1 MCVKYSSHLV
11 FNQNHRISF
20 PYTTHFVFAIISFWN
35 FLRKNKLYAAVNL
48 VGLTVSMAFV
58 LLLAVYIQRQL
69 TTDSFQQN
77 ADRIYVVANEDN
89 VTMGYWLDKH
99 LKNNFPEIEKGCCV
113 ANIASAAAFNID
125 GERVYGSTMAAD
137 STFFEMFSYDL
148 VEGNKADWRVSQDR
162 CMVSR
167 EFANAHFGDKD
178 PLGQTISL
186 NYEGSFQLTV
196 CGVYEDFGNSILKAP
211 DVLIRGDL
219 MPKINSSHDEFM
231 SNAGGGI
238 CFVMAYPGADLQGR
252 HDDILDWCEENFW
265 VYKSQY
271 DKVRIIPLRDMYF
284 LNEGI
289 RYGSDTIQFGNRS
302 FVNLLL
308 AMCILLLAF
317 AVLNYIN
324 MTTALTGFRA
334 KEMATRRLVGAD
346 KRSIFFK
353 VISES
358 TLICG
363 ISMLLAIL
371 LAEALAPTASR
382 ILEYQ
387 VSVFKAV
394 TPVNILL
401 VLGFILVLGIL
412 AGIVPALLIQK
423 AQPIEIVRG
432 TLRLKTKTVY
442 SKVIIVVQNVV
453 AVVMLVSALTIGL
466 QIRHMVSADLGYNTK
481 DILVVDNAF
490 GQTGQIRPLLD
501 KWREEPCVEEVGQG
515 DGIPLGGTN
524 NWTMEMPDGHW
535 VSFQQIQGDDKYFDI
550 LGLKVKQDNHQPN
563 KWWLNEYAFK
573 QIGIEETAT
582 EFQTA
587 QNGTRSIGGIYYDF
601 KIRPLE
607 QDQSAAMI
615 YNRGENPDDDY
626 PWVLLVKTTGD
637 QAAAKK
643 QVEAACKEV
652 FPDRL
657 FEAQYIEEMIEDG
670 FADESR
676 VLNIVLIFTLL
687 SILVSALGLFAMS
700 SYYMQQEIRSV
711 SVKKVF
717 GADYSGVLKE
727 LVLSFMKMVGIAFVI
742 GVPIA
747 WFIMSRW
754 LSGYGHRINLYW
766 WIFVVAGLIVALIAI
781 ASVLYQS
788 IKTARTN
795 PAEALKKE

>member
-1 MCVKYSSHLV
+1 MK
-11 FNQNHRISF
+11 
-20 PYTTHFVFAIISFWN
+20 SFWN
-35 FLRKNKLYAAVNL
+35 FLKKNKLYGAINL

-69 TTDSFQQN
+69 STDSFQQN

-113 ANIASAAAFNID
+113 ANIASAAAFNIN

-148 VEGNKADWRVSQDR
+148 VEGNKADWLVSWDR

-167 EFANAHFGDKD
+167 EFSNAHFSDKD
-178 PLGQTISL
+178 PLGQIISL

-211 DVLIRGDL
+211 DVLIRGDI
-219 MPKINSSHDEFM
+219 MPKINSSHDEYM
-231 SNAGGGI
+231 SNAGGGV
-238 CFVMAYPGADLQGR
+238 CFVMTYPGADLQAR
-252 HDDILDWCEENFW
+252 QSDILDWCEENFW

-271 DKVRIIPLRDMYF
+271 DNVRLIPLRDMYF
-284 LNEGI
+284 LDDGNKDWTE
-289 RYGSDTIQFGNRS
+289 TIQFGNRS

-346 KRSIFFK
+346 KRSIFLK
-353 VISES
+353 VIAES

-371 LAEALAPTASR
+371 LAEALCPSVSR
-382 ILEYQ
+382 LLEYQ
-387 VSVFKAV
+387 VSIFKAI
-394 TPVNILL
+394 TPVNVLL
-401 VLGFILVLGIL
+401 VLGFIVILGVLS
-412 AGIVPALLIQK
+412 GIVPALLIQQ

-442 SKVIIVVQNVV
+442 SKVIIIVQNVV
-453 AVVMLVSALTIGL
+453 AVVMLVSALTMGL
-466 QIRHMVSADLGYNTK
+466 QIRHMISADLGYNTK

-501 KWREEPCVEEVGQG
+501 RLRTEPCVEEVGQG

-550 LGLKVKQDNHQPN
+550 LGLKIKQDNHQLAY
-563 KWWLNEYAFK
+563 WLNEYAFK

-582 EFQTA
+582 EYQTA
-587 QNGTRSIGGIYYDF
+587 KNGTRQIGGIYYDF
-601 KIRPLE
+601 KIRPIE
-607 QDQSAAMI
+607 ADQSAAMI

-626 PWVLLVKTTGD
+626 PWILLVKTTGD

-687 SILVSALGLFAMS
+687 SVLVSALGLFAMS

-717 GADYSGVLKE
+717 GAEYSGVLKE

-747 WFIMSRW
+747 WLIMNHW
-754 LSGYGHRINLYW
+754 LSGYGHRIGLHW
-766 WIFVVAGLIVALIAI
+766 WIFLAAGAVVALIAI
-781 ASVLYQS
+781 ISVLYQS

>member
-1 MCVKYSSHLV
+1 MK
-11 FNQNHRISF
+11 
-20 PYTTHFVFAIISFWN
+20 SFWI
-35 FLRKNKLYAAVNL
+35 FLKKNKLYGAINL

-58 LLLAVYIQRQL
+58 LLLAVYVQRQL
-69 TTDSFQQN
+69 STDSFQQN
-77 ADRIYVVANEDN
+77 ADRIYVIANDES
-89 VTMGYWLDKH
+89 VSMGYWLDKH
-99 LKNNFPEIEKGCCV
+99 LKAQFPEIEKGCCV
-113 ANIASAAAFNID
+113 ANVASADAFTIG
-125 GERVYGSTMAAD
+125 GELVYGSTMAAD

-148 VEGNKADWRVSQDR
+148 VEGNKADWRVSWDR
-162 CMVSR
+162 CMVSK

-178 PLGQTISL
+178 PIGQVITY
-186 NYEGSFQLTV
+186 NKNDNCQLSV

-211 DVLIRGDL
+211 DVLLRGEI
-219 MPKINSSHDEFM
+219 MTKINTAHDEYM

-238 CFVMAYPGADLQGR
+238 CFVMIYPGADLQSK
-252 HDDILDWCEENFW
+252 HDAILDWCEENFW
-265 VYKSQY
+265 IYKNKY
-271 DKVRIIPLRDMYF
+271 DKVRIIPLKDMYF
-284 LNEGI
+284 LEDGNQDWTE
-289 RYGSDTIQFGNRS
+289 TIQFGNRS

-346 KRSIFFK
+346 KRSIFLK
-353 VISES
+353 VIAES

-371 LAEALAPTASR
+371 LAEALSPAVSR
-382 ILEYQ
+382 MLEYQ
-387 VSVFKAV
+387 VSIFKAI
-394 TPVNILL
+394 TPVNVLL
-401 VLGFILVLGIL
+401 VLGFIVVLGVL
-412 AGIVPALLIQK
+412 SGIVPALLIQK

-442 SKVIIVVQNVV
+442 SKVIIIVQNVV
-453 AVVMLVSALTIGL
+453 AIIMLVSALTMGL
-466 QIRHMVSADLGYNTK
+466 QIRHMISADLGYNTK

-490 GQTGQIRPLLD
+490 GNTGQIRPLLD
-501 KWREEPCVEEVGQG
+501 RLRAEPCVEEVGQG

-550 LGLKVKQDNHQPN
+550 LGLKVKQDNHQRA
-563 KWWLNEYAFK
+563 WWLNEYAFK
-573 QIGIEETAT
+573 EIGIEETAT
-582 EFQTA
+582 EYQTA
-587 QNGTRSIGGIYYDF
+587 KNGTRQIGGIYYDF

-607 QDQSAAMI
+607 ADQSAAMI
-615 YNRGENPDDDY
+615 FNHGEYPDDNY
-626 PWVLLVKTTGD
+626 PWVLIVKTTGD

-643 QVEAACKEV
+643 RVETIAGEV
-652 FPDRL
+652 FPGRL

-670 FADESR
+670 FGDESR
-676 VLNIVLIFTLL
+676 VLKIVIIFTLL

-747 WFIMSRW
+747 WFIMNRW
-754 LSGYGHRINLYW
+754 LSGYGHRINLHW
-766 WIFVVAGLIVALIAI
+766 WIFVLAGLLVAIIAAI
-781 ASVLYQS
+781 SVLYQS

>member
-1 MCVKYSSHLV
+1 MK
-11 FNQNHRISF
+11 
-20 PYTTHFVFAIISFWN
+20 SFWN
-35 FLRKNKLYAAVNL
+35 FLKKNKLYGAINL

-69 TTDSFQQN
+69 STDSFQKN
-77 ADRIYVVANEDN
+77 ADRIYAVASEDN
-89 VTMGYWLDKH
+89 VNMGYWLDKH

-113 ANIASAAAFNID
+113 ANIASAAAFNIN

-148 VEGNKADWRVSQDR
+148 VEGNKADWLVSWDR

-178 PLGQTISL
+178 PLGQVITF
-186 NYEGSFQLTV
+186 NNNGDYPLTV

-211 DVLIRGDL
+211 DVLMRGEI
-219 MPKINSSHDEFM
+219 MTKINSANDEEM
-231 SNAGGGI
+231 SNAGSGI
-238 CFVMAYPGADLQGR
+238 CFVMAYPGADLQAR
-252 HDDILDWCEENFW
+252 QSDILDWCEENFW

-271 DKVRIIPLRDMYF
+271 DKVRLIPLLDMYF
-284 LNEGI
+284 LADGNRDGTE
-289 RYGSDTIQFGNRS
+289 TIQFGNRS

-346 KRSIFFK
+346 KRSIFLK

-371 LAEALAPTASR
+371 LAEALSPAVSR
-382 ILEYQ
+382 LLEYQ
-387 VSVFKAV
+387 VSIFRAI
-394 TPVNILL
+394 TPVNVLL
-401 VLGFILVLGIL
+401 VLGFIALLGFL
-412 AGIVPALLIQK
+412 SGIVPALLIQQ

-442 SKVIIVVQNVV
+442 SKVIIIVQNVV
-453 AVVMLVSALTIGL
+453 AVVMLVSALTMGL
-466 QIRHMVSADLGYNTK
+466 QIRHMISADLGYNTK

-501 KWREEPCVEEVGQG
+501 RLRAEPCVEEVGQG
-515 DGIPLGGTN
+515 DGIPLEGTN

-573 QIGIEETAT
+573 QIGIEETAM

-637 QAAAKK
+637 QSAAKK

-747 WFIMSRW
+747 WFIMNRW
-754 LSGYGHRINLYW
+754 LSGYGHRIDLHW
-766 WIFVVAGLIVALIAI
+766 WIFALAGLAVAFIAAI
-781 ASVLYQS
+781 SVLYQS

>member
-1 MCVKYSSHLV
+1 MK
-11 FNQNHRISF
+11 
-20 PYTTHFVFAIISFWN
+20 SFWN
-35 FLRKNKLYAAVNL
+35 FLKKNKLYGAINL

-69 TTDSFQQN
+69 STDSFQQN

-113 ANIASAAAFNID
+113 ANVASADAFTI
-125 GERVYGSTMAAD
+125 GRELVYGSTMAAD

-148 VEGNKADWRVSQDR
+148 VEGNKADWRVSWDR

-167 EFANAHFGDKD
+167 EFANVHFGDKD
-178 PLGQTISL
+178 PIGQVVTYNNG
-186 NYEGSFQLTV
+186 NYQLTV
-196 CGVYEDFGNSILKAP
+196 CGIYEDFGNSILKAP
-211 DVLIRGDL
+211 DVLLRGEI
-219 MPKINSSHDEFM
+219 MTKINSANNEGM
-231 SNAGGGI
+231 SNAGSGI
-238 CFVMAYPGADLQGR
+238 CFVMAYPDADLQARQG
-252 HDDILDWCEENFW
+252 DILDWCEKNFW
-265 VYKSQY
+265 VYKSHY

-289 RYGSDTIQFGNRS
+289 QYGSDTIQFGNRS

-334 KEMATRRLVGAD
+334 KEMATRRLVGAE
-346 KRSIFFK
+346 KRSIFLK

-358 TLICG
+358 TIICA

-432 TLRLKTKTVY
+432 TLRLRTKTVY

-453 AVVMLVSALTIGL
+453 AVVMLVSALTMAL
-466 QIRHMVSADLGYNTK
+466 QIRHLISADLGYNTK

-490 GQTGQIRPLLD
+490 GKTGQIRPLLD

-643 QVEAACKEV
+643 RVEAVAGEV
-652 FPDRL
+652 FPSSL
-657 FEAQYIEEMIEDG
+657 FEGQYIEEMIEDG

-676 VLNIVLIFTLL
+676 VLKIVLIFTLL
-687 SILVSALGLFAMS
+687 SVLVSALGLFAMS

-717 GADYSGVLKE
+717 GGEYSGVLKE

-747 WFIMSRW
+747 WLIMNHW
-754 LSGYGHRINLYW
+754 LSGYGHRIGLHW
-766 WIFVVAGLIVALIAI
+766 WIFLAAGAVVALIAI
-781 ASVLYQS
+781 VSVLYQS

>member
-1 MCVKYSSHLV
+1 MK
-11 FNQNHRISF
+11 
-20 PYTTHFVFAIISFWN
+20 SFWN
-35 FLRKNKLYAAVNL
+35 FLKKNKLYGAINL

-69 TTDSFQQN
+69 STDSFQEN
-77 ADRIYVVANEDN
+77 ADRVFVIGNDDR

-113 ANIASAAAFNID
+113 ANVASADAFSIG
-125 GERVYGSTMAAD
+125 GELVYGSTMAAD

-148 VEGNKADWRVSQDR
+148 VEGNKADWRVSWDR

-178 PLGQTISL
+178 PIGQVVTYNNG
-186 NYEGSFQLTV
+186 NYQLTV
-196 CGVYEDFGNSILKAP
+196 CGIYEDFGNSILKAP
-211 DVLIRGDL
+211 DVLLRGEI
-219 MPKINSSHDEFM
+219 MTKINSANNEEM
-231 SNAGGGI
+231 SNAGSGI
-238 CFVMAYPGADLQGR
+238 CFVMAYPGADLQAR
-252 HDDILDWCEENFW
+252 QDDILDWCEENFW

-284 LNEGI
+284 LEEGT
-289 RYGSDTIQFGNRS
+289 RDGTETIQFGNRS

-346 KRSIFFK
+346 KRSIFLK
-353 VISES
+353 VITES

-371 LAEALAPTASR
+371 LAEALSPAVSR
-382 ILEYQ
+382 MLEYQ
-387 VSVFKAV
+387 VSIFKAV
-394 TPVNILL
+394 TLVNVLL
-401 VLGFILVLGIL
+401 VVGFIVVLGVL
-412 AGIVPALLIQK
+412 SGIVPALLIQK

-442 SKVIIVVQNVV
+442 SKVIIIVQNVV
-453 AVVMLVSALTIGL
+453 AIIMLVSALTMGL
-466 QIRHMVSADLGYNTK
+466 QIRHMISADLGYNTK

-490 GQTGQIRPLLD
+490 GSTGEIRPLLD
-501 KWREEPCVEEVGQG
+501 RLRAEPCVEEVGQG

-524 NWTMEMPDGHW
+524 NWTMELPDGRW

-550 LGLKVKQDNHQPN
+550 LGLKVKQDNHQRAY
-563 KWWLNEYAFK
+563 WLNEYAFK

-582 EFQTA
+582 EFQSA
-587 QNGTRSIGGIYYDF
+587 KNGTRQIGGIYYDF

-607 QDQSAAMI
+607 ADQSAALI

-626 PWVLLVKTTGD
+626 PWILLVKTTGD

-652 FPDRL
+652 FQDRL

-747 WFIMSRW
+747 WFIMNRW
-754 LSGYGHRINLYW
+754 LSGYGHRINLHW
-766 WIFVVAGLIVALIAI
+766 WIFVLAGLAVAIIAAI
-781 ASVLYQS
+781 SVLYQS

>member
-1 MCVKYSSHLV
+1 MK
-11 FNQNHRISF
+11 
-20 PYTTHFVFAIISFWN
+20 SFWN
-35 FLRKNKLYAAVNL
+35 FLKKNKLYAAVNL

-178 PLGQTISL
+178 PLGQIISF

-196 CGVYEDFGNSILKAP
+196 CGVYEDFGNSILKVP

-308 AMCILLLAF
+308 AMCLLLLAF

-346 KRSIFFK
+346 KRSIFLK

-371 LAEALAPTASR
+371 LAEALCPAVSR
-382 ILEYQ
+382 LLEYQ
-387 VSVFKAV
+387 VSIFKAI
-394 TPVNILL
+394 TPVNVLL
-401 VLGFILVLGIL
+401 VLGFIVILGVLS
-412 AGIVPALLIQK
+412 GIVPALLIQQ

-442 SKVIIVVQNVV
+442 SKVIIIVQNVV
-453 AVVMLVSALTIGL
+453 AVVMLVSALTMGL
-466 QIRHMVSADLGYNTK
+466 QIRHLISADLGYNTK

-490 GQTGQIRPLLD
+490 GQTEQIRPLLD

-515 DGIPLGGTN
+515 DGIPLEGTN

-573 QIGIEETAT
+573 QIGIDESAM
-582 EFQTA
+582 EFVTA
-587 QNGTRSIGGIYYDF
+587 QNGTQSIGGIYYDF

-607 QDQSAAMI
+607 QDQSATMI
-615 YNRGENPDDDY
+615 YNRGENTDDDY
-626 PWVLLVKTTGD
+626 PWVLIVKTTGD

-643 QVEAACKEV
+643 RVEAIAGEV
-652 FPDRL
+652 FPGRL

-670 FADESR
+670 FGDESR
-676 VLNIVLIFTLL
+676 VLKIVIIFTLL

-747 WFIMSRW
+747 WFIMNRW
-754 LSGYGHRINLYW
+754 LSGYGHRINLHW
-766 WIFVVAGLIVALIAI
+766 WIFLPAGAVVALIAI
-781 ASVLYQS
+781 VSVLYQS

>member
-1 MCVKYSSHLV
+1 MK
-11 FNQNHRISF
+11 
-20 PYTTHFVFAIISFWN
+20 SFWN
-35 FLRKNKLYAAVNL
+35 FLKKNKLYGAINL

-58 LLLAVYIQRQL
+58 LLLAAYVQRQL
-69 TTDSFQQN
+69 STDSFQKN
-77 ADRIYVVANEDN
+77 ADRIYAVASEDN
-89 VTMGYWLDKH
+89 VNMGYWLDKH
-99 LKNNFPEIEKGCCV
+99 LKSNFPEIEKGCCV
-113 ANIASAAAFNID
+113 ANIASAAAFNIN

-148 VEGNKADWRVSQDR
+148 VEGNKAEWRVSQDR

-178 PLGQTISL
+178 PLGQIISF

-211 DVLIRGDL
+211 DVLIRGDI

-231 SNAGGGI
+231 SNAGGGV
-238 CFVMAYPGADLQGR
+238 CFVMTYPGADLQAR
-252 HDDILDWCEENFW
+252 QSDILDWCEENFW

-271 DKVRIIPLRDMYF
+271 DNVRLIPLRNMYF
-284 LNEGI
+284 LDDGNKDWTE
-289 RYGSDTIQFGNRS
+289 TIQFGNRS

-490 GQTGQIRPLLD
+490 GQAGQIRPLLD

-515 DGIPLGGTN
+515 DGIPLGRTS

-615 YNRGENPDDDY
+615 YNRGENPNDDY

-637 QAAAKK
+637 QATAKK
-643 QVEAACKEV
+643 RVEAIAAEV
-652 FPDRL
+652 FPGRL

-747 WFIMSRW
+747 WFIMNRW
-754 LSGYGHRINLYW
+754 LSGYGHRIDLYW
-766 WIFVVAGLIVALIAI
+766 WIFALAGLTVAFIAAI
-781 ASVLYQS
+781 SVLYQS

>member
-1 MCVKYSSHLV
+1 MK
-11 FNQNHRISF
+11 
-20 PYTTHFVFAIISFWN
+20 SFWN
-35 FLRKNKLYAAVNL
+35 FLKKNKLYGAINL

-113 ANIASAAAFNID
+113 ANIASAAAFNIN

-178 PLGQTISL
+178 PLGQIISF

-211 DVLIRGDL
+211 DVLIRGDI
-219 MPKINSSHDEFM
+219 MPKINSSHDEYM

-238 CFVMAYPGADLQGR
+238 CFVMAYPGADLQSR
-252 HDDILDWCEENFW
+252 HSDILDWCEENFW

-626 PWVLLVKTTGD
+626 PWILLVKTTGD

-766 WIFVVAGLIVALIAI
+766 WIFLAAGAVVALIAI

>member
-1 MCVKYSSHLV
+1 MK
-11 FNQNHRISF
+11 
-20 PYTTHFVFAIISFWN
+20 SFWN
-35 FLRKNKLYAAVNL
+35 FLKKNKLYGAINL

-58 LLLAVYIQRQL
+58 LLLAAYIQRQL
-69 TTDSFQQN
+69 TTDSFQKN
-77 ADRIYVVANEDN
+77 ADRIYVIANEDN

-113 ANIASAAAFNID
+113 ANVASADAFTIG
-125 GERVYGSTMAAD
+125 GELVYGSTMAAD

-148 VEGNKADWRVSQDR
+148 VKGNKADWRVSWDR

-167 EFANAHFGDKD
+167 EFANVHFGDKD
-178 PLGQTISL
+178 PIGQVVTYNNG
-186 NYEGSFQLTV
+186 NYQLTV
-196 CGVYEDFGNSILKAP
+196 CGIYEDFGNSILKAP
-211 DVLIRGDL
+211 DVLLRGEI
-219 MPKINSSHDEFM
+219 MTKINSANNEGM
-231 SNAGGGI
+231 SNAGSGI
-238 CFVMAYPGADLQGR
+238 CFVMAYPDADLQARQG
-252 HDDILDWCEENFW
+252 DILDWCEKNFW

-271 DKVRIIPLRDMYF
+271 DKVRLIPLRDMYF

-308 AMCILLLAF
+308 AMCLLLLAF

-346 KRSIFFK
+346 KRSIFLK

-371 LAEALAPTASR
+371 LAEALAPAASR

-387 VSVFKAV
+387 VSIFKAI
-394 TPVNILL
+394 TPVNVLL
-401 VLGFILVLGIL
+401 VLGFIVILGIL
-412 AGIVPALLIQK
+412 SGLVPALLIQK

-442 SKVIIVVQNVV
+442 SKVIIIVQNVV
-453 AVVMLVSALTIGL
+453 AIIMLVSALTMGL
-466 QIRHMVSADLGYNTK
+466 QIRHMISADLGYNTK

-501 KWREEPCVEEVGQG
+501 RLRAEPCVEEVGQG

-524 NWTMEMPDGHW
+524 NWTMELADGRW

-550 LGLKVKQDNHQPN
+550 LGLKVKQDNHQRA
-563 KWWLNEYAFK
+563 WWLNEYAFK

-582 EFQTA
+582 EFQSA
-587 QNGTRSIGGIYYDF
+587 KNGTRQIGGIYYDF

-607 QDQSAAMI
+607 ADQSAALI

-747 WFIMSRW
+747 WFIMNRW
-754 LSGYGHRINLYW
+754 LSGYGHRINLHW
-766 WIFVVAGLIVALIAI
+766 WIFALAGLAVAIIAAI
-781 ASVLYQS
+781 SVLYQS
-788 IKTARTN
+788 VKTAQTN

>member
-1 MCVKYSSHLV
+1 MK
-11 FNQNHRISF
+11 
-20 PYTTHFVFAIISFWN
+20 SFWN
-35 FLRKNKLYAAVNL
+35 FLRKNKLYAGVNL

-58 LLLAVYIQRQL
+58 LLLAVYVQRQL
-69 TTDSFQQN
+69 STDSFQQN
-77 ADRIYVVANEDN
+77 AERIYVIANEDN

-113 ANIASAAAFNID
+113 ANMSSSAAFSIN

-137 STFFEMFSYDL
+137 STFFEIFSYDL
-148 VEGNKADWRVSQDR
+148 VKGNKADWRVSWDR
-162 CMVSR
+162 CMVSE
-167 EFANAHFGDKD
+167 EFANANFGEKD
-178 PLGQTISL
+178 PIGQIIQF
-186 NYEGSFQLTV
+186 NYEGTFPLTV
-196 CGVYEDFGNSILKAP
+196 CGIYKEFGNSILKAP
-211 DVLIRGDL
+211 DVLVRGEM
-219 MPKINSSHDEFM
+219 MPKTNSSHDEYM

-252 HDDILDWCEENFW
+252 QDDILNWCEENFW

-271 DKVRIIPLRDMYF
+271 DKVRIIPLKDMYF

-334 KEMATRRLVGAD
+334 KEMATRRLVGAE

-353 VISES
+353 IIAES
-358 TLICG
+358 TTICG

-442 SKVIIVVQNVV
+442 SKVIIVLQNVV
-453 AVVMLVSALTIGL
+453 AVVMLVSALTMAL
-466 QIRHMVSADLGYNTK
+466 QIRHLISADLGYNTK

-524 NWTMEMPDGHW
+524 NWTMEMPDGRW

-550 LGLKVKQDNHQPN
+550 LGLKEKQDNHQPN

-573 QIGIEETAT
+573 QIGIEESAT
-582 EFQTA
+582 EFVTA
-587 QNGTRSIGGIYYDF
+587 QNGTRGIGGVYYDF

-626 PWVLLVKTTGD
+626 PWILLVKTTGD
-637 QAAAKK
+637 HAAARKR
-643 QVEAACKEV
+643 VEAIAAEV
-652 FPDRL
+652 FPGRL

-676 VLNIVLIFTLL
+676 VLKIVLLFTLL
-687 SILVSALGLFAMS
+687 SVLVSALGLFAMS

-717 GADYSGVLKE
+717 GAEYSGVLKE

-742 GVPIA
+742 AVPIG
-747 WFIMSRW
+747 WWIMNRW
-754 LSGYGHRINLYW
+754 LSGYGHRISLHW
-766 WIFVVAGLIVALIAI
+766 WVFAVAGAAVALIAI
-781 ASVLYQS
+781 ISVLYQS
-788 IKTARTN
+788 VKTARTN

>member
-1 MCVKYSSHLV
+1 MK
-11 FNQNHRISF
+11 
-20 PYTTHFVFAIISFWN
+20 SFWN
-35 FLRKNKLYAAVNL
+35 FLKKNKLYGAINL

-58 LLLAVYIQRQL
+58 LLLAAYVQRQL
-69 TTDSFQQN
+69 STDSFQKN
-77 ADRIYVVANEDN
+77 ADRIYVIANEDN

-148 VEGNKADWRVSQDR
+148 LEGNKADWRVSQDR

-178 PLGQTISL
+178 PLGQIISF

-219 MPKINSSHDEFM
+219 MPLINTSHDEYM

-423 AQPIEIVRG
+423 AQPVEIVRG

-550 LGLKVKQDNHQPN
+550 LGLKVKQDNHQRA
-563 KWWLNEYAFK
+563 WWLNEYAFK
-573 QIGIEETAT
+573 QIGIEETAM
-582 EFQTA
+582 EFQSA
-587 QNGTRSIGGIYYDF
+587 KNGTRAIGGIYYDF

-615 YNRGENPDDDY
+615 YNRGENPNDDY

-637 QAAAKK
+637 QATAKK
-643 QVEAACKEV
+643 RVEAIAAEV
-652 FPDRL
+652 FPGRL

-747 WFIMSRW
+747 WLIMNHW
-754 LSGYGHRINLYW
+754 LSGYGHRIDLYW
-766 WIFVVAGLIVALIAI
+766 WIFLAAGAVVALIAI

>member
-1 MCVKYSSHLV
+1 M
-11 FNQNHRISF
+11 
-20 PYTTHFVFAIISFWN
+20 
-35 FLRKNKLYAAVNL
+35 KNKLYGTINL
-48 VGLTVSMAFV
+48 VGLTVSMTFV
-58 LLLAVYIQRQL
+58 LLLAVYVQRQL

-77 ADRIYVVANEDN
+77 ADRIYVIANEDN

-113 ANIASAAAFNID
+113 ANIASAAAFNIN

-148 VEGNKADWRVSQDR
+148 VEGNKADWLVSWDR

-167 EFANAHFGDKD
+167 EFANAHFSDKD
-178 PLGQTISL
+178 PLGQIISL

-211 DVLIRGDL
+211 DVLIRGDI
-219 MPKINSSHDEFM
+219 MPKINSSHDEYM
-231 SNAGGGI
+231 SNAGGGV
-238 CFVMAYPGADLQGR
+238 CFVMTYPGADLQAR
-252 HDDILDWCEENFW
+252 QSDILDWCEENFW

-271 DKVRIIPLRDMYF
+271 DKVRLIPLRDMYF

-308 AMCILLLAF
+308 AMCLLLLAF

-346 KRSIFFK
+346 KRSIFLK

-363 ISMLLAIL
+363 ISML
-371 LAEALAPTASR
+371 AEALSPAVSR
-382 ILEYQ
+382 MLEYQ
-387 VSVFKAV
+387 VSIFKAI
-394 TPVNILL
+394 TPVNVLL
-401 VLGFILVLGIL
+401 VLGFIGVLGFL
-412 AGIVPALLIQK
+412 AGIIPALLIQK
-423 AQPIEIVRG
+423 AEPIEIVRG
-432 TLRLKTKTVY
+432 SLRFKTKTVY
-442 SKVIIVVQNVV
+442 SKVIIVAQNVV
-453 AVVMLVSALTIGL
+453 AIIMLVSTFVMVL
-466 QIRHMVSADLGYNTK
+466 QIKHLISADLGYNTK

-501 KWREEPCVEEVGQG
+501 KWREESCVEEVGQG

-535 VSFQQIQGDDKYFDI
+535 VSFQQIQGDNKYFDI
-550 LGLKVKQDNHQPN
+550 LGLKVKQDNHQPK

-582 EFQTA
+582 EYTTA

-607 QDQSAAMI
+607 EEQSAAMI
-615 YNRGENPDDDY
+615 YNRGENPDDDHPY
-626 PWVLLVKTTGD
+626 VLLVKTTGD
-637 QAAAKK
+637 KAAAKK
-643 QVEAACKEV
+643 RVEAVAAEV
-652 FPDRL
+652 FPGRL

-670 FADESR
+670 FQKEQL

-700 SYYMQQEIRSV
+700 SYYMQQEIKTV

-717 GADYSGVLKE
+717 GADYTGVLKE
-727 LVLSFMKMVGIAFVI
+727 LVFSFMKMVGIAFI
-742 GVPIA
+742 IAVPIA
-747 WFIMSRW
+747 WFIMNGW
-754 LSGYGHRINLYW
+754 LSSYGHRISLHW
-766 WIFVVAGLIVALIAI
+766 WIFVLAGMVVALIAVI
-781 ASVLYQS
+781 SVLYQS
-788 IKTARTN
+788 IRTASTN
-795 PAEALKKE
+795 PAVALKKE

>member
-1 MCVKYSSHLV
+1 M
-11 FNQNHRISF
+11 N
-20 PYTTHFVFAIISFWN
+20 SFWN
-35 FLRKNKLYAAVNL
+35 FLKKNKLYGAINL
-48 VGLTVSMAFV
+48 IGLTVSMAFV

-178 PLGQTISL
+178 PLGQIISF

-219 MPKINSSHDEFM
+219 MPLINTSHDEYM

-238 CFVMAYPGADLQGR
+238 CFVMAYPGADLQAR
-252 HDDILDWCEENFW
+252 HSDILDWCEENFW

-334 KEMATRRLVGAD
+334 KEMATRRLIGAN

-501 KWREEPCVEEVGQG
+501 RLRTEPCVEEVGQG

-626 PWVLLVKTTGD
+626 PWILLVKTTDD

-711 SVKKVF
+711 SVKKIF

-747 WFIMSRW
+747 WFIMNRW

-766 WIFVVAGLIVALIAI
+766 WIFLAAGAVVALIAI

>member
-1 MCVKYSSHLV
+1 MK
-11 FNQNHRISF
+11 
-20 PYTTHFVFAIISFWN
+20 SFWN

-113 ANIASAAAFNID
+113 ANIASAAAFNIN

-178 PLGQTISL
+178 PLGQIISF

-211 DVLIRGDL
+211 DVLIRGDI

-238 CFVMAYPGADLQGR
+238 CFVMAYPGADLQAR
-252 HDDILDWCEENFW
+252 HSDILDWCEENFW

-501 KWREEPCVEEVGQG
+501 RLRAEPCVEEVGQG

-524 NWTMEMPDGHW
+524 NWTMEMLDGHW

-573 QIGIEETAT
+573 QIGIEETAM
-582 EFQTA
+582 EFQSA
-587 QNGTRSIGGIYYDF
+587 KNGTRAIGGIYYDF

-615 YNRGENPDDDY
+615 YNRGENPNDDY

-747 WFIMSRW
+747 WFIMNRW
-754 LSGYGHRINLYW
+754 LSGYGHRIDLHW
-766 WIFVVAGLIVALIAI
+766 WIFAIAGLTVAVIAAI
-781 ASVLYQS
+781 SVLYQS

>member
-1 MCVKYSSHLV
+1 MK
-11 FNQNHRISF
+11 
-20 PYTTHFVFAIISFWN
+20 SFWN
-35 FLRKNKLYAAVNL
+35 FLKKNKLYAAVNL

-69 TTDSFQQN
+69 STDSFQKN
-77 ADRIYVVANEDN
+77 ADRIYVIANEDN

-113 ANIASAAAFNID
+113 ANIASAAAFNIN

-148 VEGNKADWRVSQDR
+148 VKGNKADWRVSWDR
-162 CMVSR
+162 CMVSE
-167 EFANAHFGDKD
+167 EFANANFGEKD
-178 PLGQTISL
+178 PIGQIIQF
-186 NYEGSFQLTV
+186 NYEGSFPLTV
-196 CGVYEDFGNSILKAP
+196 CGIYKDFGNSILKAP
-211 DVLIRGDL
+211 DVLVRGEM
-219 MPKINSSHDEFM
+219 MPKTNSSHDEYM

-238 CFVMAYPGADLQGR
+238 CFVMAYPGADLLARQG
-252 HDDILDWCEENFW
+252 DILDWCEENFW

-308 AMCILLLAF
+308 AMCLLLLAF
-317 AVLNYIN
+317 AALNYIN

-334 KEMATRRLVGAD
+334 KEMATRRLVGAE
-346 KRSIFFK
+346 KRSIFLK

-358 TLICG
+358 TIICA

-442 SKVIIVVQNVV
+442 SRVIIIVQNVV
-453 AVVMLVSALTIGL
+453 TVVMLVSALTMAL
-466 QIRHMVSADLGYNTK
+466 QIRHMISADLGYNTK
-481 DILVVDNAF
+481 DVLVVDNAF

-573 QIGIEETAT
+573 QIGIDESAL
-582 EFQTA
+582 EFVTA
-587 QNGTRSIGGIYYDF
+587 QNGTRPIGGIYYDF

-607 QDQSAAMI
+607 ADQSAAMI
-615 YNRGENPDDDY
+615 YNRGENPNDDY
-626 PWVLLVKTTGD
+626 PWVLLVKTNGD

-643 QVEAACKEV
+643 RVEAIAAEV
-652 FPDRL
+652 FPGRL

-676 VLNIVLIFTLL
+676 VLKIVLIFTLL
-687 SILVSALGLFAMS
+687 SVLVSALGLFAMS

-747 WFIMSRW
+747 WFIMNRW
-754 LSGYGHRINLYW
+754 LSGYGHRIGLHW
-766 WIFVVAGLIVALIAI
+766 WIFLAAGVVVALIAI
-781 ASVLYQS
+781 MSVLYQS

>member
-1 MCVKYSSHLV
+1 MK
-11 FNQNHRISF
+11 
-20 PYTTHFVFAIISFWN
+20 SFWN

-148 VEGNKADWRVSQDR
+148 LEGNKADWRVSQDR

-178 PLGQTISL
+178 PLGQIISF

-211 DVLIRGDL
+211 DVLIRGDI
-219 MPKINSSHDEFM
+219 MPKINSSHDEYM

-238 CFVMAYPGADLQGR
+238 CFVMAYPGADLQAR
-252 HDDILDWCEENFW
+252 HSDILDWCEENFW

-766 WIFVVAGLIVALIAI
+766 WIFLAAGAVVALIAI

>member
-1 MCVKYSSHLV
+1 MK
-11 FNQNHRISF
+11 
-20 PYTTHFVFAIISFWN
+20 SFWN
-35 FLRKNKLYAAVNL
+35 FLRKNKLYGAINL

-69 TTDSFQQN
+69 STDSFQEN
-77 ADRIYVVANEDN
+77 ADRVFVIGNDN
-89 VTMGYWLDKH
+89 SVQMGYWLDKH

-113 ANIASAAAFNID
+113 ANVASADAFTIG
-125 GERVYGSTMAAD
+125 GELVYGSTMAAD

-148 VEGNKADWRVSQDR
+148 VEGNKADWRVSWDR

-167 EFANAHFGDKD
+167 EFANVHFGDKD
-178 PLGQTISL
+178 PIGQVVTYNNG
-186 NYEGSFQLTV
+186 NYQLTV
-196 CGVYEDFGNSILKAP
+196 CGIYEDFGNSILKAP
-211 DVLIRGDL
+211 DVLLRGEI
-219 MPKINSSHDEFM
+219 MTKINSANNEEM
-231 SNAGGGI
+231 SNAGSGI
-238 CFVMAYPGADLQGR
+238 CFVMAYPGADLQAR
-252 HDDILDWCEENFW
+252 HSDILDWCEENFW

-284 LNEGI
+284 PEEGT
-289 RYGSDTIQFGNRS
+289 RDGTETIQFGNRS

-346 KRSIFFK
+346 KRSIFLK
-353 VISES
+353 VIAES

-371 LAEALAPTASR
+371 LAEALSPAVSR
-382 ILEYQ
+382 MLEYQ
-387 VSVFKAV
+387 VSIFKAI
-394 TPVNILL
+394 TPVNVLL
-401 VLGFILVLGIL
+401 VLGFIVVLGVL
-412 AGIVPALLIQK
+412 SGIVPALLIQK

-442 SKVIIVVQNVV
+442 SKVIIIVQNVV
-453 AVVMLVSALTIGL
+453 AIIMLVSALTMGL
-466 QIRHMVSADLGYNTK
+466 QIRHLVTADLGYNTK

-501 KWREEPCVEEVGQG
+501 RLRAEPCVEEVGQG

-524 NWTMEMPDGHW
+524 NWTMELPDGRW

-550 LGLKVKQDNHQPN
+550 LGLKVKQDNHQRA
-563 KWWLNEYAFK
+563 WWLNEYAFK
-573 QIGIEETAT
+573 QIGIDETAT
-582 EFQTA
+582 EFQSA
-587 QNGTRSIGGIYYDF
+587 KNGTRQIGGIYYDF

-607 QDQSAAMI
+607 ADQSAALI

-670 FADESR
+670 FSDESR

-747 WFIMSRW
+747 WLIMNHW
-754 LSGYGHRINLYW
+754 LSGYGHRIDLYW
-766 WIFVVAGLIVALIAI
+766 WIFLAAGAVVALIAI

>member
-1 MCVKYSSHLV
+1 MK
-11 FNQNHRISF
+11 
-20 PYTTHFVFAIISFWN
+20 SFWN
-35 FLRKNKLYAAVNL
+35 FLKKNKLYGAINL

-178 PLGQTISL
+178 PLGQIISL

-219 MPKINSSHDEFM
+219 MPLINTSHDEYM

-238 CFVMAYPGADLQGR
+238 CFVMAYPGADLQAR
-252 HDDILDWCEENFW
+252 HSDILDWCEENFW

-626 PWVLLVKTTGD
+626 PWILLVKTTGD

-717 GADYSGVLKE
+717 GADYSVVLKE

-747 WFIMSRW
+747 WFIMNRW

>member
-1 MCVKYSSHLV
+1 MK
-11 FNQNHRISF
+11 
-20 PYTTHFVFAIISFWN
+20 SFWN

-219 MPKINSSHDEFM
+219 MPLINTSHDEYM

-238 CFVMAYPGADLQGR
+238 CFVMAYPGADLQAR
-252 HDDILDWCEENFW
+252 HSDILDWCEENFW

-501 KWREEPCVEEVGQG
+501 RLRAEPCVEEVGQG

-524 NWTMEMPDGHW
+524 NWTMEMLDGHW

-550 LGLKVKQDNHQPN
+550 LGLKVKQDNNQPN

-573 QIGIEETAT
+573 QIGIEETAM
-582 EFQTA
+582 EFQSA
-587 QNGTRSIGGIYYDF
+587 KNGTRAIGGIYYDF

-615 YNRGENPDDDY
+615 YNRGENPNDDY

-747 WFIMSRW
+747 WFIMNRW

>member
-1 MCVKYSSHLV
+1 MK
-11 FNQNHRISF
+11 
-20 PYTTHFVFAIISFWN
+20 SFWN
-35 FLRKNKLYAAVNL
+35 FLKKNKLYGAINL

-69 TTDSFQQN
+69 STDSFQEN
-77 ADRIYVVANEDN
+77 ADRVFVIGNDN
-89 VTMGYWLDKH
+89 SVQMGYWLDKH

-113 ANIASAAAFNID
+113 ANVASADAFTIG
-125 GERVYGSTMAAD
+125 GELVYGSTMAAD

-148 VEGNKADWRVSQDR
+148 VEGNKADWRVSWDR

-167 EFANAHFGDKD
+167 EFANVHFGDKD
-178 PLGQTISL
+178 PIGQVVTYNNG
-186 NYEGSFQLTV
+186 NYQLTV
-196 CGVYEDFGNSILKAP
+196 CGIYEDFGNSILKAP
-211 DVLIRGDL
+211 DVLLRGEI
-219 MPKINSSHDEFM
+219 MTKINSANNGEM
-231 SNAGGGI
+231 SNAGSGI
-238 CFVMAYPGADLQGR
+238 CFVMAYPGADLQAR
-252 HDDILDWCEENFW
+252 HSDILDWCEENFW

-284 LNEGI
+284 LEEGT
-289 RYGSDTIQFGNRS
+289 RDGTETIQFGNRS

-346 KRSIFFK
+346 KRSIFLK
-353 VISES
+353 VIAES

-371 LAEALAPTASR
+371 LAEALSPAVSR
-382 ILEYQ
+382 MLEYQ
-387 VSVFKAV
+387 VSIFKAI
-394 TPVNILL
+394 TPANVLL
-401 VLGFILVLGIL
+401 VLGFIVVLGVL
-412 AGIVPALLIQK
+412 SGIVPALLIQK

-432 TLRLKTKTVY
+432 TLRLKTKTIY
-442 SKVIIVVQNVV
+442 SKVIIIVQNVV
-453 AVVMLVSALTIGL
+453 AIIMLVSALTMGL
-466 QIRHMVSADLGYNTK
+466 QIRHLVTADLGYNTK

-501 KWREEPCVEEVGQG
+501 RLRAEPCVEEVGQG

-524 NWTMEMPDGHW
+524 NWTMELPDGRW

-550 LGLKVKQDNHQPN
+550 LGLKVKQDNHQRA
-563 KWWLNEYAFK
+563 WWLNEYAFK
-573 QIGIEETAT
+573 QIGIDETAT
-582 EFQTA
+582 EFQSA
-587 QNGTRSIGGIYYDF
+587 KNGTRQIGGIYYDF

-607 QDQSAAMI
+607 ADQSAALI

-626 PWVLLVKTTGD
+626 PWVLLVKTTGE

-643 QVEAACKEV
+643 QVEAAVKEV

-657 FEAQYIEEMIEDG
+657 FEGQYIEEMIEDG
-670 FADESR
+670 FKDESR

-754 LSGYGHRINLYW
+754 LSGYGHHIDLHW
-766 WIFVVAGLIVALIAI
+766 WIFALAGLAVAFIAAI
-781 ASVLYQS
+781 SVLYQS
-788 IKTARTN
+788 VKTAQTN

>member
-1 MCVKYSSHLV
+1 MK
-11 FNQNHRISF
+11 
-20 PYTTHFVFAIISFWN
+20 SFWN
-35 FLRKNKLYAAVNL
+35 FLWKNKLYAAVNL

-178 PLGQTISL
+178 PLGQIISF
-186 NYEGSFQLTV
+186 NYDGSFQLTV

-211 DVLIRGDL
+211 DVLIRGDI

-238 CFVMAYPGADLQGR
+238 CFVMAYPGADLQAR
-252 HDDILDWCEENFW
+252 QSDILDWCEENFW
-265 VYKSQY
+265 VYKRQY
-271 DKVRIIPLRDMYF
+271 DNVRLIPLRNMYF
-284 LNEGI
+284 LDDGNKDWTE
-289 RYGSDTIQFGNRS
+289 TIQFGNRS

-334 KEMATRRLVGAD
+334 KEMATRRLVGSD
-346 KRSIFFK
+346 KRSIFLK

-371 LAEALAPTASR
+371 LAEALSPLASQ
-382 ILEYQ
+382 ILKYQ
-387 VSVFKAV
+387 VSIFKAV
-394 TPVNILL
+394 MPVNVLL
-401 VLGFILVLGIL
+401 VLGFIALLGVLS
-412 AGIVPALLIQK
+412 GIVPALLIQQ

-442 SKVIIVVQNVV
+442 SKVIIIVQNVV
-453 AVVMLVSALTIGL
+453 AVVMLVSALTMGL
-466 QIRHMVSADLGYNTK
+466 QIRHMISADLGYNTK

-501 KWREEPCVEEVGQG
+501 RLRAEPCVEEVGQG

-524 NWTMEMPDGHW
+524 NLTMEMPDGHW

-550 LGLKVKQDNHQPN
+550 LGLKVKQDNHQRA
-563 KWWLNEYAFK
+563 WWLNEYAFK

-582 EFQTA
+582 EFQSA
-587 QNGTRSIGGIYYDF
+587 KNGTCQIGGIYYDF

-607 QDQSAAMI
+607 EDQSAAMI

-626 PWVLLVKTTGD
+626 PWILLVKTTGD

-687 SILVSALGLFAMS
+687 FILMSALGLFAMS

-747 WFIMSRW
+747 WFIMNRW
-754 LSGYGHRINLYW
+754 LSGYGHRIDLYW
-766 WIFVVAGLIVALIAI
+766 WIFALAGLTVAFIAAI
-781 ASVLYQS
+781 SVLYQS

>member
-1 MCVKYSSHLV
+1 MK
-11 FNQNHRISF
+11 
-20 PYTTHFVFAIISFWN
+20 SFWN
-35 FLRKNKLYAAVNL
+35 FLKKNKLYGTINL

-58 LLLAVYIQRQL
+58 LLLAVYVQRQL
-69 TTDSFQQN
+69 STDSFQQN
-77 ADRIYVVANEDN
+77 ADRIYVVANDSN
-89 VTMGYWLDKH
+89 VNMGYWLDKH

-113 ANIASAAAFNID
+113 ANVASADAFTIGD
-125 GERVYGSTMAAD
+125 DLVYGSTMAAD

-148 VEGNKADWRVSQDR
+148 VEGNKADWRVSWDR
-162 CMVSR
+162 CMVSE
-167 EFANAHFGDKD
+167 EFANAHFGDRD
-178 PLGQTISL
+178 PIGQVVTYNNG
-186 NYEGSFQLTV
+186 NYPLTV
-196 CGVYEDFGNSILKAP
+196 CGVYKDFGNSILKAP
-211 DVLIRGDL
+211 DVLIRGDI
-219 MPKINSSHDEFM
+219 MPKKNSSHDEYM
-231 SNAGGGI
+231 SNAGGGV
-238 CFVMAYPGADLQGR
+238 CFVMTYPGADLQAR
-252 HDDILDWCEENFW
+252 QSDILDWCEENFW

-271 DKVRIIPLRDMYF
+271 DNVRLIPLRNMYF
-284 LNEGI
+284 LDDGNKDWTE
-289 RYGSDTIQFGNRS
+289 TIQFGNRS

-346 KRSIFFK
+346 KRSIFLK

-371 LAEALAPTASR
+371 LAEALCPAVSR
-382 ILEYQ
+382 LLEYQ
-387 VSVFKAV
+387 VSIFKAI
-394 TPVNILL
+394 TPVNVLL
-401 VLGFILVLGIL
+401 VLGFIVILGVLS
-412 AGIVPALLIQK
+412 GIVPALLIQQ

-442 SKVIIVVQNVV
+442 SKVIIIIQNVV
-453 AVVMLVSALTIGL
+453 AVVMLVSALTMGL
-466 QIRHMVSADLGYNTK
+466 QIRHMISADLGYNTK

-643 QVEAACKEV
+643 RVEAVAGEV
-652 FPDRL
+652 FPGRL
-657 FEAQYIEEMIEDG
+657 FEGQYIEEMIADG
-670 FADESR
+670 FKDESR
-676 VLNIVLIFTLL
+676 VLKIVLIFTLL
-687 SILVSALGLFAMS
+687 SVLVSALGLFAMS

-747 WFIMSRW
+747 WLIMNHW
-754 LSGYGHRINLYW
+754 LSGYGHRIGLHW
-766 WIFVVAGLIVALIAI
+766 WIFVLAGLVVALIAA

>member
-1 MCVKYSSHLV
+1 MK
-11 FNQNHRISF
+11 
-20 PYTTHFVFAIISFWN
+20 SFWN
-35 FLRKNKLYAAVNL
+35 FLKKNKLYGAINL

-58 LLLAVYIQRQL
+58 LLLAVYVQRQL
-69 TTDSFQQN
+69 TTDSFQKN
-77 ADRIYVVANEDN
+77 ADRIYVIANEDN

-113 ANIASAAAFNID
+113 ANVASADAFTIG
-125 GERVYGSTMAAD
+125 GELVYGSTMAAD

-148 VEGNKADWRVSQDR
+148 VEGNNADWRVSWDR

-167 EFANAHFGDKD
+167 EFANVHFGDKD
-178 PLGQTISL
+178 PIGQVVTYNNG
-186 NYEGSFQLTV
+186 NYQLTV
-196 CGVYEDFGNSILKAP
+196 CGIYEDFGNSILKAP
-211 DVLIRGDL
+211 DVLLRGEI
-219 MPKINSSHDEFM
+219 MTKINSANNEGM
-231 SNAGGGI
+231 SNAGSGI
-238 CFVMAYPGADLQGR
+238 CFVMAYPDADLQARQG
-252 HDDILDWCEENFW
+252 DILDWCEKNFW

-271 DKVRIIPLRDMYF
+271 DKVRLIPLRDMYF

-308 AMCILLLAF
+308 AMCLLLLAF

-346 KRSIFFK
+346 KRSIFLK
-353 VISES
+353 VIAES

-371 LAEALAPTASR
+371 LAEALSPAVSR
-382 ILEYQ
+382 MLEYQ
-387 VSVFKAV
+387 VSIFKAI
-394 TPVNILL
+394 TPVNVLL
-401 VLGFILVLGIL
+401 VLGFIVILGIL
-412 AGIVPALLIQK
+412 SGIVPALLIQK

-442 SKVIIVVQNVV
+442 SKVIIIVQNVV
-453 AVVMLVSALTIGL
+453 AIIMLVSALTMGL
-466 QIRHMVSADLGYNTK
+466 QIRHMISADLGYNTK

-573 QIGIEETAT
+573 QIGIDESAM
-582 EFQTA
+582 EFVSA
-587 QNGTRSIGGIYYDF
+587 KNGTRSIGGIYYDF

-607 QDQSAAMI
+607 ADQSAAMI

-670 FADESR
+670 FSDESR

-754 LSGYGHRINLYW
+754 LSGYGHRIDLHW
-766 WIFVVAGLIVALIAI
+766 WIFVLAGLAVAFIAAI
-781 ASVLYQS
+781 SVLYQS

>member
-1 MCVKYSSHLV
+1 M
-11 FNQNHRISF
+11 
-20 PYTTHFVFAIISFWN
+20 
-35 FLRKNKLYAAVNL
+35 
-48 VGLTVSMAFV
+48 GLTVSMAFV

-113 ANIASAAAFNID
+113 ANIASAAAFNIN

-178 PLGQTISL
+178 PLGQIISF

-238 CFVMAYPGADLQGR
+238 CFVMAYPGADLQAR
-252 HDDILDWCEENFW
+252 HSDILDWCEENFW

-501 KWREEPCVEEVGQG
+501 RLRAEPCVEEVGQG

-524 NWTMEMPDGHW
+524 NWTMEMLDGHW

-573 QIGIEETAT
+573 QIGIEETAM
-582 EFQTA
+582 EFQSA
-587 QNGTRSIGGIYYDF
+587 KNGTRAIGGIYYDF

-615 YNRGENPDDDY
+615 YNRGENPNDDY

-747 WFIMSRW
+747 WFIMNRW
-754 LSGYGHRINLYW
+754 LSGYGHRIDLHW
-766 WIFVVAGLIVALIAI
+766 WIFAIAGLTVAVIAAI
-781 ASVLYQS
+781 SVLYQS

>member
-1 MCVKYSSHLV
+1 MK
-11 FNQNHRISF
+11 
-20 PYTTHFVFAIISFWN
+20 SFWN

-113 ANIASAAAFNID
+113 ANIASAAAFNIN

-178 PLGQTISL
+178 PLGQIISF

-238 CFVMAYPGADLQGR
+238 CFVMAYPGADLQAR
-252 HDDILDWCEENFW
+252 HSDILDWCEENFW

-453 AVVMLVSALTIGL
+453 AVVMLVSALTMGL
-466 QIRHMVSADLGYNTK
+466 QIRHMISADLGYNTK

-490 GQTGQIRPLLD
+490 GQAGQIRPLLD

-637 QAAAKK
+637 QASAKK
-643 QVEAACKEV
+643 RVEAIAAEV
-652 FPDRL
+652 FPGRL

-747 WFIMSRW
+747 WFIMNRW
-754 LSGYGHRINLYW
+754 LSGYGHRIDLHW
-766 WIFVVAGLIVALIAI
+766 WIFAIAGLTVAVIAAI
-781 ASVLYQS
+781 SVLYQS